1 MNQVALQTKPT
12 PAQRLAE
19 KIRARTNDTRDILNL
34 LHDIAQGGYDATTND
49 QIYASRILFDR
60 GYGKCPKQ
68 APVLSPV
75 EGPVQS
81 QARPELSRRVE
92 GPVQSHAEATPE
104 PGPGEP
110 DRSSQTPDPAPEP
123 NNQEPEASKEPDS
136 PRLVTRLD
144 DSLNDS
150 LGPAPRAQETAQAP
164 LSPEPFDPSS
174 IQALIQEHVVAIT
187 NDADTLI
194 DVLMDIAYADEDD
207 PKAHPEHEPALNLA
221 CPEPA
226 LNLACPEPV
235 EGSKGRRITAYHR
248 NQASRMLV
256 DRGAG
261 TSCAPTMAPALNN
274 APDTPRSI
282 DDSAQ
287 EQTAP
292 DPKWLE
298 SLAEIQRL
306 KDEGILTPNPDA
318 PKIDYSIYMTGT
330 EEQIRPFADEEAAK
344 FRADLALRIERR
356 KKWPE
361 IEERR
366 RKKLAQIYPSH
377 TEDETPET

>member
-68 APVLSPV
+68 APVQSPV
-75 EGPVQS
+75 EGP
-81 QARPELSRRVE
+81 A
-92 GPVQSHAEATPE
+92 GA
-104 PGPGEP
+104 G
-110 DRSSQTPDPAPEP
+110 QTPDPAPETDNDVEP
-123 NNQEPEASKEPDS
+123 APYSIRGAIRESPPAIPHNEPES

-150 LGPAPRAQETAQAP
+150 LGPAPRAQETAQATI
-164 LSPEPFDPSS
+164 SPEPFDPSS
-174 IQALIQEHVVAIT
+174 IQYLIQEHVVAIT

-207 PKAHPEHEPALNLA
+207 PKAHPEQEPALNL
-221 CPEPA
+221 
-226 LNLACPEPV
+226 
-235 EGSKGRRITAYHR
+235 SKGRRITAYHR

-287 EQTAP
+287 DENVP

-306 KDEGILTPNPDA
+306 KDEGILTPDPDA

-330 EEQIRPFADEEAAK
+330 EEEIRPFADEVAAK
-344 FRADLALRIERR
+344 FRAELALRIERR

-377 TEDETPET
+377 SEGESPET

>member
-68 APVLSPV
+68 PPA
-75 EGPVQS
+75 G
-81 QARPELSRRVE
+81 A
-92 GPVQSHAEATPE
+92 G
-104 PGPGEP
+104 
-110 DRSSQTPDPAPEP
+110 QTPDPAPETDNDVEP
-123 NNQEPEASKEPDS
+123 APYSIRGAIRESPALRESPPAIPHNEPES

-164 LSPEPFDPSS
+164 ISPEPFDPSS
-174 IQALIQEHVVAIT
+174 IQYLIQEHVVAIT

-194 DVLMDIAYADEDD
+194 DVLMDIAYADEDEDD
-207 PKAHPEHEPALNLA
+207 PKAHPEQEPALNL
-221 CPEPA
+221 
-226 LNLACPEPV
+226 
-235 EGSKGRRITAYHR
+235 SKGRRITAYHR

-261 TSCAPTMAPALNN
+261 TSCAPTMAPALND

-287 EQTAP
+287 DENVP

-306 KDEGILTPNPDA
+306 KDEGILTPDPDA

-330 EEQIRPFADEEAAK
+330 EEEIRPFADEVAAK
-344 FRADLALRIERR
+344 FRAELALRIERR

-377 TEDETPET
+377 SEDDHPET

>member
-68 APVLSPV
+68 TPVQSPV
-75 EGPVQS
+75 E
-81 QARPELSRRVE
+81 
-92 GPVQSHAEATPE
+92 E
-104 PGPGEP
+104 PAGAG
-110 DRSSQTPDPAPEP
+110 QTPDPAPETDNDVEP
-123 NNQEPEASKEPDS
+123 TPYSIRGAIRESPALRESPPAIPHNEPES

-164 LSPEPFDPSS
+164 ISPEPFDPSS
-174 IQALIQEHVVAIT
+174 IQYLIQEHVVAIT

-207 PKAHPEHEPALNLA
+207 PKAHPEQEPALNL
-221 CPEPA
+221 
-226 LNLACPEPV
+226 
-235 EGSKGRRITAYHR
+235 SKGRRITAYHR

-287 EQTAP
+287 DENVP

-306 KDEGILTPNPDA
+306 KDEGILTPDPDA

-330 EEQIRPFADEEAAK
+330 EEEIRPFADEVAAK
-344 FRADLALRIERR
+344 FRAELALRIERR

-377 TEDETPET
+377 SEDDHPET

>member
-34 LHDIAQGGYDATTND
+34 LHDIAQGGYDSTTND
-49 QIYASRILFDR
+49 HIYASRILFDR

-68 APVLSPV
+68 APVQSPV
-75 EGPVQS
+75 EGP
-81 QARPELSRRVE
+81 A
-92 GPVQSHAEATPE
+92 GA
-104 PGPGEP
+104 G
-110 DRSSQTPDPAPEP
+110 QTPDPAPETDNDVEP
-123 NNQEPEASKEPDS
+123 APYSIRGAIRESPPAIPHNEPES

-150 LGPAPRAQETAQAP
+150 LGPAPRAQETDQATI
-164 LSPEPFDPSS
+164 SPEPFDPSS
-174 IQALIQEHVVAIT
+174 IQYLIQEHVVAIT

-207 PKAHPEHEPALNLA
+207 PKAHPEQEPALNL
-221 CPEPA
+221 
-226 LNLACPEPV
+226 
-235 EGSKGRRITAYHR
+235 SKGRRITAYHR

-287 EQTAP
+287 DENVP

-306 KDEGILTPNPDA
+306 KDEGILTPDPDA

-330 EEQIRPFADEEAAK
+330 EDRDKTI
-344 FRADLALRIERR
+344 
-356 KKWPE
+356 
-361 IEERR
+361 RR
-366 RKKLAQIYPSH
+366 RGGRQVQGRVGS
-377 TEDETPET
+377 TD

>member
-49 QIYASRILFDR
+49 RIYASRILFDR

-68 APVLSPV
+68 APVQSPV
-75 EGPVQS
+75 EGP
-81 QARPELSRRVE
+81 A
-92 GPVQSHAEATPE
+92 GA
-104 PGPGEP
+104 G
-110 DRSSQTPDPAPEP
+110 QTPDPAPETDNDVEP
-123 NNQEPEASKEPDS
+123 APYSIRGAIRESPPAIPHNEPES

-164 LSPEPFDPSS
+164 ISPEPFDPSS
-174 IQALIQEHVVAIT
+174 IQYLIQEHVVAIT

-207 PKAHPEHEPALNLA
+207 PKAHPEQEPALNL
-221 CPEPA
+221 
-226 LNLACPEPV
+226 
-235 EGSKGRRITAYHR
+235 SKGRRITAYHR

-287 EQTAP
+287 DENVP

-306 KDEGILTPNPDA
+306 KDEGILTPDPDA

-330 EEQIRPFADEEAAK
+330 EEEIRPFADEVAAK
-344 FRADLALRIERR
+344 FRAELALRIERR

-377 TEDETPET
+377 SEDDHPET

>member
-68 APVLSPV
+68 P
-75 EGPVQS
+75 PVQS

-92 GPVQSHAEATPE
+92 GPA
-104 PGPGEP
+104 G
-110 DRSSQTPDPAPEP
+110 SSQTPDPAPETDNDVEP
-123 NNQEPEASKEPDS
+123 APYSIRGAIRESPALRESPPAIPHNEPES

-150 LGPAPRAQETAQAP
+150 LGPAPRAQEDAQAP
-164 LSPEPFDPSS
+164 ISPNPFDPSS
-174 IQALIQEHVVAIT
+174 IQYLIQEHVVAIT

-207 PKAHPEHEPALNLA
+207 PKAHPEQEPALNLSK
-221 CPEPA
+221 
-226 LNLACPEPV
+226 PV
-235 EGSKGRRITAYHR
+235 LSKAEGGRRITAYHR
-248 NQASRMLV
+248 NQASRILV

-287 EQTAP
+287 DENVP

-298 SLAEIQRL
+298 ALAKIQQM
-306 KDEGILTPNPDA
+306 KDEGILTPDPNA
-318 PKIDYSIYMTGT
+318 PEIDHSYYMKGT
-330 EEQIRPFADEEAAK
+330 EEEIRPYAAEVVAK
-344 FRADLALRIERR
+344 YRADLELRTERR
-356 KKWPE
+356 KQWPE

-366 RKKLAQIYPSH
+366 RKKLAEIYPSH
-377 TEDETPET
+377 SEDGGPPHT